1 MCNPP
6 YIPSGDISGLDMSVR
21 DYEPRMALDGGAD
34 GLDFYRAV
42 AARWKSALRLGGDL
56 IFEVGLGQAEAVEG
70 ILTENGYEDIK
81 IFPDTQGIL
90 RVVEGTINN

>member
-1 MCNPP
+1 MRGTIDAMDTLFTAMENDRRADVAPLAVRMRP
-6 YIPSGDISGLDMSVR
+6 RTLD
-21 DYEPRMALDGGAD
+21 
-34 GLDFYRAV
+34 
-42 AARWKSALRLGGDL
+42 
-56 IFEVGLGQAEAVEG
+56 EVVGQAEAVEG